1 MIRIYYAHCMAI
13 YHTPQEARDVR
24 TLMELGLNVV
34 NPNDSFFEAGVQQLK
49 KEQPSDYMEYFK
61 GIILTCEALAF
72 RALPDGR
79 IPAGVLKEIVW
90 AREMG
95 KLVIELPSGIT
106 ARAMSLESTREY
118 LREVGQR

>member
-79 IPAGVLKEIVW
+79 IPAGVFKEIEW
-90 AREMG
+90 AREKG
-95 KLVIELPSGIT
+95 IPIFELPSGIST
-106 ARAMSLESTREY
+106 REMSVASTREY
-118 LREVGQR
+118 LKEVGQR